1 MVQVVKNMLYLK
13 KILLHHFRPNKEKTG
28 HVSDSGSSVIRHGLN
43 PEKVFMQVHYLKVS
57 LSEWQKP
64 GLFRFYMWT
73 VKVSKKVG
81 AKQTYRQHC
90 KWHLIEQILIV
101 QQLQHF
107 TPSMKHESKE
117 GELFPSL
124 YLPSPRF
131 TSALKS
137 RILKLLSGSY

>member
-57 LSEWQKP
+57 LPEWQKP

-73 VKVSKKVG
+73 VKVSNKVG

-101 QQLQHF
+101 QQLKHF

-131 TSALKS
+131 MSALKS
-137 RILKLLSGSY
+137 RVLKLLSGSY